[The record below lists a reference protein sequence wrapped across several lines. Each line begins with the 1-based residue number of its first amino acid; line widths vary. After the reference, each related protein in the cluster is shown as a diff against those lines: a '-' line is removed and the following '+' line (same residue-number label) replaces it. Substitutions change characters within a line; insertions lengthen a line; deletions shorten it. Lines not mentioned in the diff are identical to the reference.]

1 VEAVNTHVA
10 IDWGFRN
17 GPRLARITFSGKTMR
32 LLLAAAVS
40 LLSVSAARAETT
52 TIRVG
57 WCASTVSSGASPF
70 AIAQKMGWFEEKGVK
85 VILTPLPGAT
95 DCVKQVA
102 TGELPFSMPSIE
114 PVLIIHPQGVK
125 GKLFYTTYQSFTYGI
140 AVPADSP
147 IQTFADLKGKTIG
160 VISMAS
166 GGVVVARAQLASAG
180 LDPNT
185 QAHIVVAGE
194 GAQTAALLRSKQI
207 DALSQFDTQYAMV
220 ENAGQKLRQLPLG
233 EMAPFPGNGLFA
245 LEKTL
250 ANRHAEAVALGRGL
264 AMGEAFAM
272 ANPEA
277 AIRIMYEVYPQTK
290 PTGKDEETAIRD
302 DVKVLRARMAHWD
315 LASGGVTKWGEGN
328 MTNYTGY
335 IDFLT
340 KWKVVPG
347 GVPAADVVTN
357 DLVDEMNAFAQPK
370 IEAAAKAWKP

>member
-1 VEAVNTHVA
+1 M
-10 IDWGFRN
+10 RN
-17 GPRLARITFSGKTMR
+17 LF
-32 LLLAAAVS
+32 AAV
-40 LLSVSAARAETT
+40 LSCLVTVPAWAQTT
-52 TIRVG
+52 VRVG
-57 WCASTVSSGASPF
+57 WCANTVSGGASPF
-70 AIAQKMGWFEEKGVK
+70 AIAQKMGWFEEKGLK

-125 GKLFYTTYQSFTYGI
+125 GKLFYTAYQSFTYGI
-140 AVPADSP
+140 AVPAESP
-147 IQTFADLKGKTIG
+147 IQSFAELKGKTIG

-180 LDPNT
+180 IDPNT

-194 GAQTAALLRSKQI
+194 GAQTAALLRSKQV

-250 ANRHAEAVALGRGL
+250 SGRRAEAVALGRGL
-264 AMGEAFAM
+264 AMGEVFAM

-277 AIRIMYEVYPQTK
+277 AIRILYEVFPQTK

-315 LASGGVTKWGEGN
+315 LASGGVTQWGQGN
-328 MTNYTGY
+328 MTNYAAY
-335 IDFLT
+335 IDFLV
-340 KWKVVPG
+340 KWKVVPVA
-347 GVPAADVVTN
+347 VPAADVVTN
-357 DLVDEMNAFAQPK
+357 ELVDEMNGFDPAK
-370 IEAAAKAWKP
+370 IAADAKAWKP

>member
-1 VEAVNTHVA
+1 
-10 IDWGFRN
+10 
-17 GPRLARITFSGKTMR
+17 MR
-32 LLLAAAVS
+32 LLIAAALS
-40 LLSVSAARAETT
+40 LIAASTARAETT
-52 TIRVG
+52 VRVG
-57 WCASTVSSGASPF
+57 WCANVVSAGASPF
-70 AIAQKMGWFEEKGVK
+70 AIAKKMGWFAEKGINV
-85 VILTPLPGAT
+85 VLTPLPGAT

-102 TGELPFSMPSIE
+102 TGELPFSQPSIE

-180 LDPNT
+180 IDPNT
-185 QAHIVVAGE
+185 GAHIVVAGE

-220 ENAGQKLRQLPLG
+220 ENAGQKLRMLPVG

-245 LEKTL
+245 LDKTL
-250 ANRHAEAVALGRGL
+250 VEHRAEAVAIGRGL
-264 AMGEAFAM
+264 AMGEVFAM

-277 AIRIMYEVYPQTK
+277 AIRIMWEVYPQTK
-290 PTGKDEETAIRD
+290 PTGKDEATAIKD
-302 DVKVLRARMAHWD
+302 DATVLRARIAHWD
-315 LASGGVTKWGEGN
+315 LASGGVSKWGHAN
-328 MTNYTGY
+328 MQNYTSY

-340 KWKVVPG
+340 KWKVVPAG
-347 GVPAADVVTN
+347 TPAADVVTN
-357 DLVDEMNAFAQPK
+357 DLVDDMNSFDQTKIKEQAQ
-370 IEAAAKAWKP
+370 AWKP

>member
-1 VEAVNTHVA
+1 
-10 IDWGFRN
+10 
-17 GPRLARITFSGKTMR
+17 MR
-32 LLLAAAVS
+32 PLLAAALTLTV
-40 LLSVSAARAETT
+40 VSAALAETT
-52 TIRVG
+52 DRVG
-57 WCASTVSSGASPF
+57 WCANTVSGGASPF
-70 AIAQKMGWFEEKGVK
+70 AIARKMGWFPDKGVK

-140 AVPADSP
+140 AVPAGSP

-180 LDPNT
+180 IDPNT
-185 QAHIVVAGE
+185 GAHLVVAGE
-194 GAQTAALLRSKQI
+194 GAQTAALLRSQQL

-250 ANRHAEAVALGRGL
+250 TDRRAEAVAIGRGL
-264 AMGEAFAM
+264 AMGEVFAM

-290 PTGKDEETAIRD
+290 PTGKDEETAVRD

-315 LASGGVTKWGEGN
+315 LKSGGVSKWGQGN

-335 IDFLT
+335 IDFLV
-340 KWKVVPG
+340 KWKVVPSG
-347 GVPAADVVTN
+347 TPAADVVTN
-357 DLVDEMNAFAQPK
+357 DLIDDINAFDQPK
-370 IEAAAKAWKP
+370 IEADARAWRP

>member
-1 VEAVNTHVA
+1 
-10 IDWGFRN
+10 
-17 GPRLARITFSGKTMR
+17 MR
-32 LLLAAAVS
+32 LLLAAALS
-40 LLSVSAARAETT
+40 LVAVSAARAETSV
-52 TIRVG
+52 RVG
-57 WCASTVSSGASPF
+57 WCANTVSAGASPF

-114 PVLIIHPQGVK
+114 PVTIIHPQGVK
-125 GKLFYTTYQSFTYGI
+125 AKVFYTTYQSFTYGI
-140 AVPADSP
+140 AVPADSA
-147 IQTFADLKGKTIG
+147 IKTFTDLKGKTIG

-194 GAQTAALLRSKQI
+194 GAQTAALLRSKQV
-207 DALSQFDTQYAMV
+207 DALSQFDTQYALV

-233 EMAPFPGNGLFA
+233 EMAPFPGNGLYA
-245 LEKTL
+245 MEKTL
-250 ANRHAEAVALGRGL
+250 ADHRAEAVAIGRGL
-264 AMGEAFAM
+264 AMGEAFAI

-290 PTGKDEETAIRD
+290 PTGKDEDTAIRD
-302 DVKVLRARMAHWD
+302 DVTVLRARMVHWD
-315 LASGGVTKWGEGN
+315 LASGGVTKWGQSN
-328 MTNYTGY
+328 MENYTAY
-335 IDFLT
+335 IDFLA
-340 KWKVVPG
+340 KWKVVPVA
-347 GVPAADVVTN
+347 VPAADVVTN
-357 DLVDEMNAFAQPK
+357 DLVDEMNAFDQGK

>member
-1 VEAVNTHVA
+1 
-10 IDWGFRN
+10 
-17 GPRLARITFSGKTMR
+17 MR
-32 LLLAAAVS
+32 LLLAALVSACLVS
-40 LLSVSAARAETT
+40 LGLVSGARAET

-57 WCASTVSSGASPF
+57 WCANTVSGGASPF
-70 AIAQKMGWFEEKGVK
+70 AIALKMGWFSEKGIK

-114 PVLIIHPQGVK
+114 PVVIIHPQGVD
-125 GKLFYTTYQSFTYGI
+125 GKVFYTTYQSFTYGI

-147 IQTFADLKGKTIG
+147 IKTFADLKGKTIG

-180 LDPNT
+180 IDPNT

-194 GAQTAALLRSKQI
+194 GAQTAALLRSKQV

-245 LEKTL
+245 LDKTL
-250 ANRHAEAVALGRGL
+250 KDRRAEAVALGRGL

-290 PTGKDEETAIRD
+290 PTGKDEETAVRD

-315 LASGGVTKWGEGN
+315 LASGGVTKWGQGN
-328 MTNYTGY
+328 MTNYTNY
-335 IDFLT
+335 IDFLS

-347 GVPAADVVTN
+347 GVPASEVVTN
-357 DLVDEMNAFAQPK
+357 DLVDEMNAFDQAK
-370 IEAAAKAWKP
+370 IEAQAKAWKP